1 MKDDKNDNS
10 IDKKNKRITKATN
23 MGSIDSIS
31 EKNEESSHSTI
42 KVQKLKATKKLQR
55 SVIGESSKAVNRL
68 NASIRKDKR
77 QTLENYTDKKFKQ
90 FKRKES
96 KKKLD
101 DLSKRISF
109 QQNNTFNFYN
119 NIKTQENFVKGRKES
134 VKKTEDI
141 FHNKPS
147 VDLSSKNNVNV
158 SRSESF
164 VNNKYFIN

>member
-10 IDKKNKRITKATN
+10 IDKKIKSITKVTN

-68 NASIRKDKR
+68 NASIRKVKR

-96 KKKLD
+96 KKKMD

-109 QQNNTFNFYN
+109 QQNNTFNF
-119 NIKTQENFVKGRKES
+119 
-134 VKKTEDI
+134 
-141 FHNKPS
+141 
-147 VDLSSKNNVNV
+147 LLL
-158 SRSESF
+158 
-164 VNNKYFIN
+164 KYFLFTKLSDLDTFTLFFEERSTLGLL

>member
-10 IDKKNKRITKATN
+10 IDKKIKSITKVTN

-68 NASIRKDKR
+68 TSIRKVKR

-96 KKKLD
+96 KKKMD

-147 VDLSSKNNVNV
+147 VDLSSSKKN
-158 SRSESF
+158 
-164 VNNKYFIN
+164 